1 MAATWLIRFMSRPTH
16 RSQHQTATRVYYW
29 SASRALLVPS
39 NLWGGW
45 AFFFFF
51 FFIFFW
57 DQQPVAG
64 TANLVTWAPYH
75 LRPTLW
81 NWRLF
86 LLSHLLDVTSILEW
100 SVADRFDRQVF
111 FYLQLFCLIEIQWK
125 SINFKC
131 FFGGGRRTSSFRE
144 TLCNQVVLNQRSSD
158 VSMTNYISRF
168 TGIHFEIEWIT
179 FFVSVT

>member
-1 MAATWLIRFMSRPTH
+1 MKKCEEREACIFLFGIFWQVSEGARRVKRWLPLDWYVSCLVRLTGRSTKRPLVSIIEAH
-16 RSQHQTATRVYYW
+16 HAPYW
-29 SASRALLVPS
+29 SHPI
-39 NLWGGW
+39 WGAAGL
-45 AFFFFF
+45 FFFFF
-51 FFIFFW
+51 FFYFFW

-131 FFGGGRRTSSFRE
+131 FFWGGENKF
-144 TLCNQVVLNQRSSD
+144 
-158 VSMTNYISRF
+158 I
-168 TGIHFEIEWIT
+168 
-179 FFVSVT
+179 